1 MNETLFYV
9 LGLTLTVMALL
20 VAFVGLRL
28 ESFPS
33 SKALMGGVVAVFA
46 FFVIGTAVFAWRNGE
61 DEQAHRDAELAEAGE
76 GNEAASGEPEAE
88 TELDT
93 GGQAATATTETAA
106 ADGAQVFETQ
116 GCGSCH
122 ALAAAD
128 SSGQTGPDLDGALA
142 DRDPAYIEESIVDP
156 AAVVAE
162 GYPPNVMPDT
172 YDDLPPEELDA
183 LVKYLSDSTSG

>member
-9 LGLTLTVMALL
+9 LGITLTVMALL

-61 DEQAHRDAELAEAGE
+61 DEQAHRDAELAEAAE
-76 GNEAASGEPEAE
+76 ESEAPGGEAE
-88 TELDT
+88 ASLET
-93 GGQAATATTETAA
+93 GGEAPTPATETAA
-106 ADGAQVFETQ
+106 ADGAAVFEEQ

-122 ALAAAD
+122 TLAAAG
-128 SSGQTGPDLDGALA
+128 STGETGPDLDGALA
-142 DRDPAYIEESIVDP
+142 DRDPGYIEESIVDP

-162 GYPPNVMPDT
+162 GYPPNIMPNT
-172 YDDLPPEELDA
+172 YDDLPPEELDG
-183 LVKYLSDSTSG
+183 LVQYLAESTQ

>member
-76 GNEAASGEPEAE
+76 GNEAASGEIEAE

-93 GGQAATATTETAA
+93 GGQAATPTTETAA
-106 ADGAQVFETQ
+106 VDGAQVFETQ

-122 ALAAAD
+122 TLAAAG

-172 YDDLPPEELDA
+172 YDDLPPEEIDA

>member
-9 LGLTLTVMALL
+9 LGITLTVLALL
-20 VAFVGLRL
+20 VAFIGLRL
-28 ESFPS
+28 ENFPS

-61 DEQAHRDAELAEAGE
+61 DEQAHKEAELAEATE
-76 GNEAASGEPEAE
+76 DSEAAGDEAE
-88 TELDT
+88 ALEETGGDT
-93 GGQAATATTETAA
+93 GAPPAGEETAGV
-106 ADGAQVFETQ
+106 DGAAVFEAQ

-122 ALAAAD
+122 ALAAAG
-128 SSGQTGPDLDGALA
+128 STGETGPDLDGALA

-162 GYPPNVMPDT
+162 GYPPNVMPMT
-172 YDDLPPEELDA
+172 FGDLPPEELDA
-183 LVKYLSDSTSG
+183 LVQYLTESTQ